1 MRFVDEYRDPV
12 VARDLAAR
20 LERAVGAAGSRCGRA
35 LRVMEVCGGHT
46 HAIYRHGL
54 LDHVGDGVEFVHG
67 PGCPVCVVP
76 RGRLDDAV
84 GLAVDHDV
92 ILCTYGDLFRV
103 PGSRGSLLEARA
115 AGADVRIVYSPL
127 DVLPIAAA
135 EPDREVVF
143 LAIGFE
149 TTAPATAVTV
159 RRARERGI
167 GNLSF
172 LCLHVLVEPP
182 LRALLGV
189 DPPPVDGVIAPG
201 HVSTVTGWGTYRPL
215 ARELGIPF
223 VVAGFEPLDVL
234 EALTMVVERVA
245 DGRAGV
251 ANQYGRAVS
260 EQGNPV
266 AQALVA
272 EVFRVRDT
280 FEWRGLG
287 EIPRS
292 ALELAPDY
300 ADLDAEVRFDVH
312 TAEVPDHRACR
323 CGDVLRGS
331 IRPWECAVF
340 GTGCTPE
347 RPLGSCMVSS
357 EGACAAVYRYGRG
370 GAVPTPVS
378 ERRARE
384 GVGGNVG
391 A

>member
-1 MRFVDEYRDPV
+1 MKFVDEYRDPV
-12 VARDLAAR
+12 VARELATR
-20 LERAVGAAGSRCGRA
+20 LARAVTAADRERGGGGPI
-35 LRVMEVCGGHT
+35 RVMEVCGGHT

-92 ILCTYGDLFRV
+92 ILCTYGDMLRV

-115 AGADVRIVYSPL
+115 AGADVRVVYSPL
-127 DVLPIAAA
+127 DVLPIAAS
-135 EPDREVVF
+135 EPGRQVVF

-149 TTAPATAVTV
+149 TTAPATAITV
-159 RRARERGI
+159 RRAKERGI
-167 GNLSF
+167 TNLSF

-182 LRALLGV
+182 MRALLDV
-189 DPPPVDGVIAPG
+189 DPSPVDGVIAPG
-201 HVSTVTGWGTYRPL
+201 HVSTVTGWGAYRTL
-215 ARELGIPF
+215 AQDLGIPF

-234 EALTMVVERVA
+234 EALTMVVERLA
-245 DGRAGV
+245 DGRGGV

-260 EQGNPV
+260 EHGNAV
-266 AQALVA
+266 AQELLAD
-272 EVFRVRDT
+272 VFSVRDT

-292 ALELAPDY
+292 ALALAPRY
-300 ADLDAEVRFDVH
+300 SGLDAEVRFDVH
-312 TAEVPDHRACR
+312 TADVADHRACR
-323 CGDVLRGS
+323 CGDVLRGH
-331 IRPWECAVF
+331 IRPWECQVF

-370 GAVPTPVS
+370 GAVPVAMS
-378 ERRARE
+378 RA
-384 GVGGNVG
+384 
-391 A
+391 AAP